1 MDTRM
6 TFDEWDAFQRDM
18 GRPADPFESKPPI
31 NPETQYRPFGAL
43 KALESLTIRA
53 TPEPEPDDRDIQH
66 VCELTQAELD
76 AVLAEYR
83 RDAEADSTHAE
94 ADSTPDAINPDHYKV
109 GGIETIDYMRAKSTP
124 EEFEGYLRLSALKY
138 LSRVGHKHGDHDAA
152 RAEEYRKALW
162 FIERLVQEVER

>member
-1 MDTRM
+1 MKM

-31 NPETQYRPFGAL
+31 NPETMYRAP
-43 KALESLTIRA
+43 S
-53 TPEPEPDDRDIQH
+53 DRDIRH
-66 VCELTQAELD
+66 VCALTQAELD

-94 ADSTPDAINPDHYKV
+94 ADSTPDAINPEHYKV

-162 FIERLVQEVER
+162 FIDRLVREVER

>member
-18 GRPADPFESKPPI
+18 GRPADPFESKPPVD
-31 NPETQYRPFGAL
+31 PETMYRAPESR
-43 KALESLTIRA
+43 LERTCRLTK
-53 TPEPEPDDRDIQH
+53 E
-66 VCELTQAELD
+66 ELD
-76 AVLAEYR
+76 AVMAEYR

>member
-1 MDTRM
+1 MDIRM

-18 GRPADPFESKPPI
+18 GRPADPFESKPPVD
-31 NPETQYRPFGAL
+31 PETMYRAPESR
-43 KALESLTIRA
+43 LERTCRLTKEEI
-53 TPEPEPDDRDIQH
+53 
-66 VCELTQAELD
+66 D
-76 AVLAEYR
+76 AVMAEYN
-83 RDAEADSTHAE
+83 AWPYGSDSTDAE

-162 FIERLVQEVER
+162 FIDRLVREVER

>member
-1 MDTRM
+1 MDMRM
-6 TFDEWDAFQRDM
+6 TFDEWLEFARDM
-18 GRPADPFESKPPI
+18 GRPPDEPPVD
-31 NPETQYRPFGAL
+31 PETMYRPPHA
-43 KALESLTIRA
+43 AD
-53 TPEPEPDDRDIQH
+53 EPDERDIRH
-66 VCELTQAELD
+66 VCRLTQAELD

-83 RDAEADSTHAE
+83 REASEAYSTRAED
-94 ADSTPDAINPDHYKV
+94 DSTPDAINPDHYKV

-162 FIERLVQEVER
+162 FIDRLVQECER

>member
-1 MDTRM
+1 MRM
-6 TFDEWDAFQRDM
+6 TFDEWLEFARDV
-18 GRPADPFESKPPI
+18 GRPPDVP
-31 NPETQYRPFGAL
+31 
-43 KALESLTIRA
+43 
-53 TPEPEPDDRDIQH
+53 TPEPEPDERDIRH
-66 VCELTQAELD
+66 VCALTQAELD

-83 RDAEADSTHAE
+83 RDASEAE

-109 GGIETIDYMRAKSTP
+109 GGIETIDYMKAKSTP

-162 FIERLVQEVER
+162 FIDRLVREVER

>member
-1 MDTRM
+1 MDIRM
-6 TFDEWDAFQRDM
+6 TFDEWLEFARDM
-18 GRPADPFESKPPI
+18 GRPADPFESKPPA
-31 NPETQYRPFGAL
+31 ELA
-43 KALESLTIRA
+43 
-53 TPEPEPDDRDIQH
+53 PDERDIRH
-66 VCELTQAELD
+66 VCRLTQAELD

-83 RDAEADSTHAE
+83 RDAEG
-94 ADSTPDAINPDHYKV
+94 DSTPDAINPDHYKV

-162 FIERLVQEVER
+162 FIDRLVREVER

>member
-1 MDTRM
+1 M
-6 TFDEWDAFQRDM
+6 TFDEWLEFARDV
-18 GRPADPFESKPPI
+18 GRPPDVPVD
-31 NPETQYRPFGAL
+31 PETMYREL
-43 KALESLTIRA
+43 
-53 TPEPEPDDRDIQH
+53 DDRDIRH
-66 VCELTQAELD
+66 VCRLTQAELD

-83 RDAEADSTHAE
+83 READSTDAEADSTDAE

-162 FIERLVQEVER
+162 FIDRLVREVER

>member
-1 MDTRM
+1 MDIRM

-31 NPETQYRPFGAL
+31 DPETMYRAPESR
-43 KALESLTIRA
+43 LERTCRLTKEEI
-53 TPEPEPDDRDIQH
+53 
-66 VCELTQAELD
+66 D
-76 AVLAEYR
+76 AVMAEYN
-83 RDAEADSTHAE
+83 AWPYGSDSTDAE

-162 FIERLVQEVER
+162 FIDRLVREVER